1 MRIGELANEVGVSAD
16 TIRFY
21 ERSGWLPRPGRRD
34 NNYRDYG
41 QADID
46 HLRLLIDLRRMDLP
60 LDLAAE
66 MAGWCHSGHCADTT
80 STLPAVIDD
89 KRQELADRIARLR
102 ELDARLADLQRHLT
116 EPASV
121 LTVLSGS
128 GPCCSAAEAVAGV
141 AEGGCA
147 CCAIDPAAG

>member
-66 MAGWCHSGHCADTT
+66 MAGWCHRA
-80 STLPAVIDD
+80 
-89 KRQELADRIARLR
+89 IARTR
-102 ELDARLADLQRHLT
+102 PPPCPRSSTTRDRSSRTASLAC
-116 EPASV
+116 ASWTRASRTSSV
-121 LTVLSGS
+121 ISPSLHRS
-128 GPCCSAAEAVAGV
+128 
-141 AEGGCA
+141 
-147 CCAIDPAAG
+147 